1 MATQPEPEFAKH
13 SVHTD
18 ALETLGTLIDE
29 HQGRDAIHL
38 AVEPVVAGEQ
48 LFAGAHVGILNIDG
62 VLTAFHANPLEKAGG
77 PKLKHVGVVDPF
89 LETAVEEGQRFWLV
103 VYPRVITSLRH
114 VWTHPDFPNLTQD
127 LGPTEEQKAAS
138 KAWIEAYA
146 QELSEGEQYD
156 DDYQQTVS
164 YDELMHH
171 AETFCDP
178 DSKWGGEHLVKG
190 GLLEGVGTK
199 PEFWKH
205 FTILTGKTPV
215 PGYDGGPPN
224 FFSCSC

>member
-48 LFAGAHVGILNIDG
+48 LFAGAHVGILEIEG
-62 VLTAFHANPLEKAGG
+62 QLTAFHANPLGKHGV
-77 PKLKHVGVVDPF
+77 KIKHVGVVDPF

-114 VWTHPDFPNLTQD
+114 VWTHPDFPNLAQD
-127 LGPTEEQKAAS
+127 LGPTEGQKAAS

-146 QELSEGEQYD
+146 EELSEEAGSD
-156 DDYQQTVS
+156 DDYSYGSPVS
-164 YDELMHH
+164 YDDLMTH
-171 AETFCDP
+171 AETWCHDN
-178 DSKWGGEHLVKG
+178 KWGGDHLSKG
-190 GLLEGVGTK
+190 GTLEGVGTK
-199 PEFWKH
+199 PEFWDH
-205 FTILTGKTPV
+205 FKVLTGKEPIGTEKK
-215 PGYDGGPPN
+215 PN